1 MKKSVISV
9 ACLAVL
15 ACVPPAMAKAPMAK
29 VPMAKLCKSCHAPEP
44 GIMMGFLEN
53 VAIKSRTI
61 QMDFMTHKEVVKFND
76 DTKVK
81 YVKDFNDIRNY
92 KKKGFQIYFVEKDG
106 EKLATEI
113 IRFDILKVIED
124 DEILSRDEFK
134 LLRKNKKVKVYDVR
148 PPMKYKMGH
157 IPGAALIPA
166 PAFNKFTYK
175 LPEDKST
182 PIIFYGVGGCLSP
195 TALMNTKALGYNNVR
210 IYTGGYPDWS
220 KHEFGTVTVDWLNTA
235 ISKDIPHVLID
246 LRPHREVARGHIKGA
261 VAIEFADLGTSK
273 DKFPERKN
281 APIIF
286 YGQNSEKAA
295 DQAIEWGYKA
305 VRVMPI
311 SFNLW
316 KKSGYPIETGPAKNV
331 ITYVPRQ
338 KPGTIGVE
346 EFERMA
352 ATIPTNVTLV
362 DVRNPDEFEAGK
374 IKNTLNI
381 PVDAIGL
388 HLKEIK
394 GGKEVILF
402 CNTGI
407 RAEMAH
413 TLLKEKGIKNRY
425 LDATVTFEDGGFDVE
440 EN

>member
-1 MKKSVISV
+1 MKKSALSI

-15 ACVPPAMAKAPMAK
+15 ACVPPALAKA
-29 VPMAKLCKSCHAPEP
+29 PMAKLCKSCHAPEP

-113 IRFDILKVIED
+113 IRFDILKVIEV
-124 DEILSRDEFK
+124 DEKLSRDEFK
-134 LLRKNKKVKVYDVR
+134 LLRKDQKVKIYDVR
-148 PPMKYKMGH
+148 PPMKYKMSH
-157 IPGAALIPA
+157 IPGAGLIPA
-166 PAFNKFTYK
+166 PAFDKFTYK

-195 TALMNTKALGYNNVR
+195 TALMKTKALGYHDVR
-210 IYTGGYPDWS
+210 IYTGGFPDWS
-220 KHEFGTVTVDWLNTA
+220 KHEFGTVTVDWLKAA

-246 LRPHREVARGHIKGA
+246 LRPGSEVSRGHIKGA
-261 VAIEFADLGTSK
+261 VAIEFADLETSK

-295 DQAIEWGYKA
+295 EQVIAWGYKA
-305 VRVMPI
+305 VRVLPVRF
-311 SFNLW
+311 SLW
-316 KKSGYPIETGPAKNV
+316 KKSGNPVETGPAESV
-331 ITYVPRQ
+331 ITYVPRPKQ
-338 KPGTIGVE
+338 GTVGVE
-346 EFERMA
+346 EFEKMA
-352 ATIPTNVTLV
+352 AAPPANVTLV

-381 PVDAIGL
+381 PVDALGL
-388 HLKEIK
+388 HLAEIN
-394 GGKEVILF
+394 GGNEVVLF
-402 CNTGI
+402 CNTGT

-413 TLLKEKGIKNRY
+413 TVLKEKGIKNRY
-425 LDATVTFEDGGFDVE
+425 LDATVTFEDGSFDVE